1 MGTKGQKNTPI
12 TARVNAG
19 LFNQKKGVTEP
30 LLGVG
35 PAGVYGDNQTR
46 DIPSPSKL
54 KGYPQ
59 RSPLKQKLSKEK
71 PIQAV
76 LGSESAGSQIVKK
89 GKEKTKRTY
98 KKPTRTPEGD
108 AAYAALTPE
117 QRKAQDDRYRKRKKN
132 QIDTPT
138 GEFEPDEIINVPGEN
153 TIKLEDLE
161 KKGKRGINESW
172 EAGSQARRMKR
183 LSDDISDSEKKSGKY
198 TSRLA
203 KHTDP
208 KTGKAKKGHE
218 RRFRNATAN
227 LAESQRN
234 MTGSQ
239 GQYDTYAKGVSR
251 GASGYHN
258 DTFTVKEQATIGS
271 VSDDINKQ
279 VEFLKGNT
287 GKTNTN
293 DPDVKKNPLTTKTK
307 TETNTTKKR
316 PKVEAVSVIEP
327 VGIKS
332 SGLGDNEPPTAILKT
347 SSRLFAKKSPMKKGY
362 FKK

>member
-35 PAGVYGDNQTR
+35 PAGVYGNNQTR

-59 RSPLKQKLSKEK
+59 RSPLKQKLSKET

-76 LGSESAGSQIVKK
+76 LGSKSAGTQIIEQGDLIPKEASTNRVEK
-89 GKEKTKRTY
+89 GSKDEAFY
-98 KKPTRTPEGD
+98 KKNKSRCD
-108 AAYAALTPE
+108 KLSNE
-117 QRKAQDDRYRKRKKN
+117 QKQDPANKCTGFAQKR
-132 QIDTPT
+132 
-138 GEFEPDEIINVPGEN
+138 EPDKVIDVPGEN
-153 TIKLEDLE
+153 NIRLEDLE

-172 EAGSQARRMKR
+172 EVGSQGRRMKR
-183 LSDDISDSEKKSGKY
+183 LSDDISDAEKKSGKY

-208 KTGKAKKGHE
+208 ETGKAKKGHE

-227 LAESQRN
+227 LAESKRN
-234 MTGSQ
+234 QSGSQ

-279 VEFLKGNT
+279 VEFLEGNT
-287 GKTNTN
+287 GDTTTAVDDNTN
-293 DPDVKKNPLTTKTK
+293 PLAT
-307 TETNTTKKR
+307 TETKKKTTKKR
-316 PKVEAVSVIEP
+316 PKVEAVSELKP
-327 VGIKS
+327 AGIKS
-332 SGLGDNEPPTAILKT
+332 SGLGNNELPTAILKT
-347 SSRLFAKKSPMKKGY
+347 SSKLFAKKSPMKKGY

>member
-71 PIQAV
+71 KLQAV
-76 LGSESAGSQIVKK
+76 IGTESAGTQIVKK
-89 GKEKTKRTY
+89 GKEKTKITT
-98 KKPTRTPEGD
+98 KKPRKTKEGD

-117 QRKAQDDRYRKRKKN
+117 QRKAQDKKYRERKEN
-132 QIDTPT
+132 QIVTPT
-138 GEFEPDEIINVPGEN
+138 GEFEPDEIIDVPGEN
-153 TIKLEDLE
+153 NIRLEDLE

-172 EAGSQARRMKR
+172 EVGSQGRRMKR
-183 LSDDISDSEKKSGKY
+183 LSDDISDAEKKSGKY

-208 KTGKAKKGHE
+208 ETGKAKKGHE

-227 LAESQRN
+227 LAESKRN
-234 MTGSQ
+234 QSGSQ

-279 VEFLKGNT
+279 VEFLEGNT
-287 GKTNTN
+287 GDTTTAVDDNTN
-293 DPDVKKNPLTTKTK
+293 PLAT
-307 TETNTTKKR
+307 TETKKKTTKKR
-316 PKVEAVSVIEP
+316 PKVEAVSELKP
-327 VGIKS
+327 AGIKS
-332 SGLGDNEPPTAILKT
+332 SGLGNNELPTAILKT
-347 SSRLFAKKSPMKKGY
+347 SSKLFAKKSPMKKGY

>member
-71 PIQAV
+71 KIQAV
-76 LGSESAGSQIVKK
+76 IGTESAGTQIVKK
-89 GKEKTKRTY
+89 GKEKTKITT
-98 KKPTRTPEGD
+98 KKPTKTKEGS

-117 QRKAQDDRYRKRKKN
+117 QRKAQDDRYRARKEN
-132 QIDTPT
+132 QIVTPT

-153 TIKLEDLE
+153 NIRLEDLE

-172 EAGSQARRMKR
+172 EVGSQGRRMKR
-183 LSDDISDSEKKSGKY
+183 LSDDISDAEKKSGRY
-198 TSRLA
+198 TSKLA

-208 KTGKAKKGHE
+208 ETGKAKKGHE

-227 LAESQRN
+227 LAESKRN
-234 MTGSQ
+234 QSGSQ

-271 VSDDINKQ
+271 VSDDINQQ
-279 VEFLKGNT
+279 VDFLKGNT
-287 GKTNTN
+287 GDDTTK
-293 DPDVKKNPLTTKTK
+293 DPDVKTNPL
-307 TETNTTKKR
+307 ETKK
-316 PKVEAVSVIEP
+316 KTTDDS
-327 VGIKS
+327 
-332 SGLGDNEPPTAILKT
+332 AIGKKT
-347 SSRLFAKKSPMKKGY
+347 SSGLFAKKSPMKKGY